1 MRRTQLKM
9 LDLSDFITER
19 GGDPKRIK
27 ESQRKRNAPEESVDE
42 VIALFEQARNGMYDL
57 PQVEGILLI
66 KIARYE
72 VTKIGAKVNE
82 VQKSIG
88 MKKKVGTTW
97 VHDIEGCLLVDQQNK
112 EDASELIQ
120 QKTDLE
126 EAKKKQEATA
136 AGIEKQRDR
145 KIRTIG
151 NYVHDSVPVSAD
163 EVRGSARILLSWS
176 SSVSRKT
183 TN

>member
-1 MRRTQLKM
+1 M
-9 LDLSDFITER
+9 LDLFDFITER
-19 GGDPKRIK
+19 GGDPKKIK

-42 VIALFEQARNGMYDL
+42 VIALYEQAREGMYDF
-57 PQVEGILLI
+57 PRIEGIILT

-72 VTKIGAKVNE
+72 VTKIGAQVNE
-82 VQKSIG
+82 VQKNIG
-88 MKKKVGTTW
+88 MKKKVGMAR

-151 NYVHDSVPVSAD
+151 NYVHDSVPVSAN
-163 EVRGSARILLSWS
+163 EVRGSARSALS
-176 SSVSRKT
+176 
-183 TN
+183 